1 VKPFNIMGRSG
12 RERESNATERGEEQL
27 QRRRKR
33 ERATASLQR
42 RQKRERVAA
51 MSAVT
56 EEQRERASSRR
67 EWRKK
72 KNDENPW
79 SLDLETESG
88 AT

>member
-1 VKPFNIMGRSG
+1 MPATSAE
-12 RERESNATERGEEQL
+12 ERESGL
-27 QRRRKR
+27 
-33 ERATASLQR
+33 
-42 RQKRERVAA
+42 A
-51 MSAVT
+51 MSTVT
-56 EEQRERASSRR
+56 GEQRERASSGR

>member
-1 VKPFNIMGRSG
+1 
-12 RERESNATERGEEQL
+12 
-27 QRRRKR
+27 
-33 ERATASLQR
+33 
-42 RQKRERVAA
+42 

-56 EEQRERASSRR
+56 GKQRKRASSGR

-88 AT
+88 TT

>member
-1 VKPFNIMGRSG
+1 
-12 RERESNATERGEEQL
+12 
-27 QRRRKR
+27 
-33 ERATASLQR
+33 
-42 RQKRERVAA
+42 VAA

-56 EEQRERASSRR
+56 GEQRERASSGR